1 MATAR
6 ARQYDTESLAR
17 AGALV
22 AVCTLVLT
30 ASFVGLVALLS
41 AAAPG
46 VGTRLPLYVL
56 GTAGAFVTAIVFLE
70 ARHLDGERIITTA
83 GLLAVGTFVFATL
96 SGEGLMYVV
105 RNPGELVASQMAF
118 YFLAAGMIA
127 TGVGY
132 WAINHWDELGVTKG
146 IGPRSASR
154 SFRR

>member
-22 AVCTLVLT
+22 AACTLVLT
-30 ASFVGLVALLS
+30 ASFVGLVALLTGS
-41 AAAPG
+41 APG
-46 VGTRLPLYVL
+46 VGGRLPLYVL

-70 ARHLDGERIITTA
+70 TKRLDGERIITA
-83 GLLAVGTFVFATL
+83 AASLALGTFVVATL
-96 SGEGLMYVV
+96 SGEGVMYVV

-132 WAINHWDELGVTKG
+132 WAINHWDEFALSRDF
-146 IGPRSASR
+146 GPRSR